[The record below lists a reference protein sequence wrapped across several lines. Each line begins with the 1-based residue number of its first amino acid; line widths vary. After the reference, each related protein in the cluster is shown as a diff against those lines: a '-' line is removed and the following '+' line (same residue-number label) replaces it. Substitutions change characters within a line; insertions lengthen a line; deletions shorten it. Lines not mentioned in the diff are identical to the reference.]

1 MRCQDARKMFF
12 RYIDHELPSEEE
24 TALNTHLQE
33 CPGCSFELASMEKTH
48 DLLKR
53 TIISINPPPDLTE
66 RIMSSLPAEIFT
78 QEESVVSKKA
88 IAGWG
93 SHFQSRWDYFK
104 KAWKSVRGNWQFKSA
119 IVSFSLLVAVL
130 LGINWN
136 YKEPQVARIDSSE
149 REAVKTEHPGVSA
162 KNAEDVNAF
171 VAEPDEDKAGDLS
184 QESFKTE
191 KSRVK
196 GNLVAA
202 NDNTANNNQSSGN
215 NNSMVNNKQ
224 NNDKKQSM
232 EIASSENKNFIQ
244 LPQATSVQNRIASI
258 EVVPLVGNLK
268 KDPVFHLDDKFLRY
282 TLAENDSNEQWE
294 VELKKGA
301 EPKKV
306 DADAVKGTGGLV
318 ETSSTDRRPEW
329 IASAVPVSD
338 VKIGATGWSPDQK
351 QIAVNIKSSQGKD
364 GATGIWVI
372 QENGKMAVQ
381 VAQIGGGN
389 DIAWSPDANKIAF
402 TDESDYL
409 YVFYLRDHLLLQLTN
424 TGDNFKEIGDL
435 IWTPEGKKVIFS
447 GEKTGDFSKGIF
459 MVTLP

>member
-1 MRCQDARKMFF
+1 MRCQDAREMFF

-33 CPGCSFELASMEKTH
+33 CPECSFEFASMKKTH
-48 DLLKR
+48 DLLQR
-53 TIISINPPPDLTE
+53 TIIPIDPPIDLTE

-78 QEESVVSKKA
+78 QEESVASKKP
-88 IAGWG
+88 ITGWG
-93 SHFQSRWDYFK
+93 SHIQSRWDYYK
-104 KAWKSVRGNWQFKSA
+104 KAWKSVRGNWQFKTA

-136 YKEPQVARIDSSE
+136 YKEPQVAQIDSSK

-162 KNAEDVNAF
+162 KNAENVNAS
-171 VAEPDEDKAGDLS
+171 VTEPDEDKAGDLS
-184 QESFKTE
+184 RESLKTE

-196 GNLVAA
+196 GNLVEA
-202 NDNTANNNQSSGN
+202 NDNTANNN
-215 NNSMVNNKQ
+215 NSMVNK
-224 NNDKKQSM
+224 NNDKKQSI
-232 EIASSENKNFIQ
+232 EIASSEENKNYIQ

-258 EVVPLVGNLK
+258 EVIPLVGNLK
-268 KDPVFHLDDKFLRY
+268 KNPVFHLDDKFLRY
-282 TLAENDSNEQWE
+282 TLAINESNEQWE

-306 DADAVKGTGGLV
+306 DADVLKETSGLV
-318 ETSSTDRRPEW
+318 KTSSNDRRPEW
-329 IASAVPVSD
+329 IASAIPVSD
-338 VKIGATGWSPDQK
+338 VKIGATSWSLDQK
-351 QIAVNIKSSQGKD
+351 QIAVNIGSSQGKD

-372 QENGKMAVQ
+372 QENGKIAVQ
-381 VAQIGGGN
+381 VTQIGGGN

-424 TGDNFKEIGDL
+424 TSDNFKEIGDL
-435 IWTPEGKKVIFS
+435 KWTPEGKKVVFS
-447 GEKTGDFSKGIF
+447 GEKTDDFSKGIF